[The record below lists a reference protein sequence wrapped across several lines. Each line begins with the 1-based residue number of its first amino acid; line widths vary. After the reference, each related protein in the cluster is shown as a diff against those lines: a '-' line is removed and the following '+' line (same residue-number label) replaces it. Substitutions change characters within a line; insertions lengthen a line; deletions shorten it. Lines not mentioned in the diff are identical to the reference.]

1 MRKSAVLSVICIF
14 LAFGAS
20 TAFAQMVGLDWVPT
34 GSGAR
39 ALAMG
44 GAFTA
49 IADDATAAWWNP
61 AGLTQLER
69 PEFSLVG
76 QHRKADAETVSS
88 GNPPMSGTKSTLSA
102 NFASGVFPIGGKTEG
117 ARKTLSL
124 SYGTFMDFNS
134 ETAGTAGNYQK
145 YKGTLDNATLS
156 FATELSQNLSLGAG
170 LTYLFGGF
178 KQSSVRIGSTESY
191 DDDITG
197 YGVAAGLLWKAKNLS
212 IGLMGRTSMRL
223 RSETSGE
230 FASGPTTTPYH
241 ELAIIRYPYS
251 LGIGAAYKPTEN
263 FTVALD
269 VQYINLSALTTGYY
283 SDKYGD
289 IVQPRLGLEYLII
302 TRDQNV
308 IPLRVGAYYNPA
320 GTLDRSGSEVSG
332 FAYTA
337 GTGIVFK
344 DFQIDL
350 AYIRAERDAYLIHT
364 SDAVNKDV
372 TQRILLS
379 VIYRF

>member
-1 MRKSAVLSVICIF
+1 MRKSAVLAVVAGIF

-76 QHRKADAETVSS
+76 QYRTMDAETVQS
-88 GNPPMSGTKSTLSA
+88 GTPMSGTKDTLSA
-102 NFASGVFPIGGKTEG
+102 NFASAVFPIGGKTEG
-117 ARKTLSL
+117 ARKTVSL

-134 ETAGTAGNYQK
+134 EVASPPDNYQK
-145 YKGTLDNATLS
+145 FKGTLDNATLS
-156 FATELSQNLSLGAG
+156 FATELSPNLSLGAG

-178 KQSSVRIGSTESY
+178 NQSYGTGGSGTST
-191 DDDITG
+191 DNDITG
-197 YGVAAGLLWKAKNLS
+197 YGASAGLLWKAKNFSL
-212 IGLMGRTSMRL
+212 GLMGRTSMRL
-223 RSETSGE
+223 RFGNSGE
-230 FASGPTTTPYH
+230 TGI
-241 ELAIIRYPYS
+241 LRYPYS

-263 FTVALD
+263 FTAALD
-269 VQYINLSALTTGYY
+269 VQYINLSALQV
-283 SDKYGD
+283 DAYGD

-302 TRDQNV
+302 TKDQNV
-308 IPLRVGAYYNPA
+308 IPLRIGAYYNPA
-320 GTLDRSGSEVSG
+320 GVLDRSGSEVSG